1 MKKKQILCLFAMIAT
16 GFMASISQT
25 VIAASTWELPGIG
38 SMKLPANVEFTEGI
52 YDSIPFIDNEQY
64 SEWYFGKNTVKN
76 GHYYVMT
83 YSKPPHYSYGWAL
96 SEEVGYPYLLKAGV
110 TTTGKETQEEQL
122 DMIADYINE
131 IFVKYGS
138 AYTASKPLR
147 KVQDKKNP
155 RWEGRVI
162 LTKREEGVIYK
173 EAYQIV
179 LQISNARIVL
189 GVINSDAGQGQ
200 LTNLIQAMVNKRKL
214 PQKKQITGYLKS
226 SK

>member
-1 MKKKQILCLFAMIAT
+1 
-16 GFMASISQT
+16 
-25 VIAASTWELPGIG
+25 
-38 SMKLPANVEFTEGI
+38 
-52 YDSIPFIDNEQY
+52 
-64 SEWYFGKNTVKN
+64 
-76 GHYYVMT
+76 MT

-131 IFVKYGS
+131 IFVKYGA
-138 AYTASKPLR
+138 AYTAPKPLR

-214 PQKKQITGYLKS
+214 PQRKQITGYLKS

>member
-122 DMIADYINE
+122 DMIADYIKFLLNME
-131 IFVKYGS
+131 LRILPLSLLEKY
-138 AYTASKPLR
+138 R
-147 KVQDKKNP
+147 
-155 RWEGRVI
+155 
-162 LTKREEGVIYK
+162 TKRILDGKDVLSLQNGKK
-173 EAYQIV
+173 E
-179 LQISNARIVL
+179 LFTKR
-189 GVINSDAGQGQ
+189 
-200 LTNLIQAMVNKRKL
+200 LIK
-214 PQKKQITGYLKS
+214 
-226 SK
+226 